1 MPIIFVPQPSQN
13 RWIPILFIHIPK
25 CGGSSIESTFQK
37 AGCTIKLH
45 DRFDNSNQEFLKN
58 KMLYKCPSQHFHYS
72 MLDDIIDIR
81 LFGKVFALIRNPY
94 ARLASEFRFVSGR
107 VPGDQS
113 QYPIHEWVQLVFE
126 KYQDNPFVMCNH
138 IRPQVEF
145 ISSKTTQ
152 VYKLEHGLKPL
163 VQGIFESCYQSFGW
177 TIAELGLKKVVLQT
191 ENLTRK
197 SIESRM
203 SSEEKKLRED
213 SLLSKKIQA
222 FYKEDFE
229 LLYPEDLGI

>member
-37 AGCTIKLH
+37 AGCIIKLH

-58 KMLYKCPSQHFHYS
+58 RMIYKCPSQHFHYS
-72 MLDDIIDIR
+72 MLDEIIDIR
-81 LFGKVFALIRNPY
+81 LLNKVFALVRNPY
-94 ARLASEFRFVSGR
+94 SRLASEFRFVSGR
-107 VPGDQS
+107 VPGEQK
-113 QYPIHEWVQLVFE
+113 QYPLHEWIQVVFE
-126 KYQDNPFVMCNH
+126 KYQDNPFIMCNH

-145 ISSKTTQ
+145 ISSITTQ
-152 VYKLEHGLKPL
+152 VYKLENGIKLL
-163 VQGIFESCYQSFGW
+163 VQDVFEKCYKEFGW
-177 TIAELGLKKVVLQT
+177 TMAELGLKKVVLQS

-197 SIESRM
+197 SLELVM
-203 SSEEKKLRED
+203 SSEEKRLRED
-213 SLLSKKIQA
+213 ASLSKKIQA

-229 LLYPEDLGI
+229 SLYPEDLVI